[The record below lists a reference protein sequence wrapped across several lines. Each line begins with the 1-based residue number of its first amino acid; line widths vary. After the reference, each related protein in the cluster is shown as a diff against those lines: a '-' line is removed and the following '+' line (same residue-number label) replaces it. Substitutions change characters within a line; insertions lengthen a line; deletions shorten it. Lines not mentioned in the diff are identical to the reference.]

1 MERIHAGVTLIR
13 FPDFC
18 QLSLS
23 IPVEI
28 GDTCISFMVQMTHR
42 ADSIETVAT
51 LRSGFRFA
59 PELGDRGG
67 GIRGSDLSDWG
78 LGFGRCA
85 WGDHIRSSYGC
96 NEVKLVYQK
105 PLKIV
110 GVKIRISQKIQQD
123 SEIEWTHSLRQWG
136 AVEVVDVAMV
146 NSATVIRTA
155 KHVLLTI
162 TALTQI
168 LIIIQHVMKN
178 FIVRRVPPL
187 QIFYLHSM
195 ELSLLGL
202 HESMPQTI
210 I

>member
-67 GIRGSDLSDWG
+67 GGSGDQIYPTGVWG
-78 LGFGRCA
+78 LGVVRG
-85 WGDHIRSSYGC
+85 
-96 NEVKLVYQK
+96 
-105 PLKIV
+105 
-110 GVKIRISQKIQQD
+110 
-123 SEIEWTHSLRQWG
+123 EIT
-136 AVEVVDVAMV
+136 
-146 NSATVIRTA
+146 
-155 KHVLLTI
+155 
-162 TALTQI
+162 
-168 LIIIQHVMKN
+168 
-178 FIVRRVPPL
+178 
-187 QIFYLHSM
+187 
-195 ELSLLGL
+195 
-202 HESMPQTI
+202 
-210 I
+210 